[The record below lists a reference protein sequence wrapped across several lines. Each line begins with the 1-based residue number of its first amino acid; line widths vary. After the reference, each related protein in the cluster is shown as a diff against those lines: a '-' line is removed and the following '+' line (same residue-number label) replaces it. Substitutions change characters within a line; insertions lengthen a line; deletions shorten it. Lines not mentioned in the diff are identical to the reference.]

1 VRCAAAAAVAL
12 IMAAAVAGCG
22 SHQDTVRR
30 QLAGYLT
37 QVDRTERQ
45 LATPLSTVDAVN
57 RQLAAA
63 SGDRRRTGASQIS
76 TPPATATQQE
86 RRLAEAAAEIKQ
98 VAVGLRAQT
107 APAPA
112 AHLKGLLVD
121 LADRQAAL
129 ALQTERLVAFIP
141 GLTHS
146 LRPLGP
152 AVVSLERVLSVNQAV
167 GAAAVGQVYAAKSA
181 ALRTF
186 ARRLASILV
195 ALGRVSPPSSSEP
208 TYANERRSLQRM
220 RAASLTLA
228 ADLAG
233 GRSTGVQA
241 ALRSFDR
248 AAALPGSRAAQE
260 AERAAV
266 RAYDRQVA
274 DLQTLVSDAD
284 RERLR
289 LAQRYR

>member
-1 VRCAAAAAVAL
+1 MRSAAAAVAL
-12 IMAAAVAGCG
+12 IVALALAACG
-22 SHQDTVRR
+22 SQQDPVRR

-37 QVDRTERQ
+37 QVNQTERQ
-45 LATPLSTVDAVN
+45 LATPLGTVDTVD

-63 SGDRRRTGASQIS
+63 SAGGRKKGAAPVPGPRA
-76 TPPATATQQE
+76 TPAQQE
-86 RRLAEAAAEIKQ
+86 HRLAQAATGIKR
-98 VAVGLRAQT
+98 VADRLRAQA

-112 AHLKGLLVD
+112 AHLKGLLVG

-129 ALQTERLVAFIP
+129 AVQTERLVAFIP
-141 GLTHS
+141 GLTRS

-167 GAAAVGQVYAAKSA
+167 GTAAVAQVYAAKAA

-186 ARRLASILV
+186 AHRLSSILV
-195 ALGRVSPPSSSEP
+195 ALGHVTPPSSSKP

-228 ADLAG
+228 AGLAN

-248 AAALPGSRAAQE
+248 AAALPGSRPAQE

-274 DLQTLVSDAD
+274 DLQTLVSDAN

>member
-1 VRCAAAAAVAL
+1 VRSAAAAVAL
-12 IMAAAVAGCG
+12 IVALALAACG
-22 SHQDTVRR
+22 SQQDPVRR

-37 QVDRTERQ
+37 QVNQTERQ
-45 LATPLSTVDAVN
+45 LATPLGTVDTVD

-63 SGDRRRTGASQIS
+63 SAGGRKKGAAPVPGPRA
-76 TPPATATQQE
+76 TPAQQE
-86 RRLAEAAAEIKQ
+86 HRLAQAATGIKR
-98 VAVGLRAQT
+98 VADRLRAQA

-112 AHLKGLLVD
+112 AHLKGLLVG

-129 ALQTERLVAFIP
+129 AVQTERLV
-141 GLTHS
+141 GT
-146 LRPLGP
+146 
-152 AVVSLERVLSVNQAV
+152 
-167 GAAAVGQVYAAKSA
+167 AAVAQVYAAKAA

-186 ARRLASILV
+186 AHRLSSILV
-195 ALGRVSPPSSSEP
+195 ALGHVTPPSSSKP

-228 ADLAG
+228 AGLAN

-248 AAALPGSRAAQE
+248 AAALPGSRPAQE

-274 DLQTLVSDAD
+274 DLQTLVSDAN